1 MLTVTASRTVG
12 LSAKYLRIHRPRQH
26 TRCRVETGPGGLS
39 HGFQEPPVCGRVPR
53 SQGHEISGGN
63 VGVFVCV
70 YAQDSLQH
78 PTKSVVIEEGK
89 VFYGVDEDGQI
100 FHFTPSSTT
109 TSPPMFT
116 TNGIVEPN
124 PENRND
130 WFLFEGVM
138 CRGKIV
144 WRWPDAISWKVVR
157 GLEELQHQHIIKIC
171 SFSDK
176 TIAIFW
182 EAPQQQGLLELW
194 YAEISM
200 ERYKVNEGWWE
211 VWGNI
216 ESSAAVL
223 SHSSSHTSSFNLL
236 YVATV
241 FA

>member
-1 MLTVTASRTVG
+1 MQHQLMLHAEFQS
-12 LSAKYLRIHRPRQH
+12 
-26 TRCRVETGPGGLS
+26 VETGPGGLS

-53 SQGHEISGGN
+53 SQGHEISGG
-63 VGVFVCV
+63 
-70 YAQDSLQH
+70 L
-78 PTKSVVIEEGK
+78 
-89 VFYGVDEDGQI
+89 
-100 FHFTPSSTT
+100 
-109 TSPPMFT
+109 PPMKMAQSGASASLINKTKIYVFGGCWDVA
-116 TNGIVEPN
+116 NSSN
-124 PENRND
+124 
-130 WFLFEGVM
+130 WLEGVM